1 MAAAGVSQAAL
12 GAVRRLGPSAM
23 AGVRRGGL
31 VLALP
36 GAPAFASTAAPAL
49 ARAASSAAAAGQ
61 AKGSFPDYPRFETLD
76 DMAAWDLPLE
86 GQLSSSSAEPQTLK
100 QVYPERPMSKHE
112 RSLFVTAG
120 ETEKLPQL
128 KDHGYRFLTAPEVL
142 DGRSEAVKRSM
153 STFTAS
159 IPELRT
165 FRKSELIRKFRT
177 HTYDTGSARVQGE
190 TDCVPGWGRALVAV
204 STPLPA
210 AAGFPPDR
218 PPPQPT
224 SLFQSL
230 V

>member
-1 MAAAGVSQAAL
+1 
-12 GAVRRLGPSAM
+12 
-23 AGVRRGGL
+23 
-31 VLALP
+31 
-36 GAPAFASTAAPAL
+36 
-49 ARAASSAAAAGQ
+49 
-61 AKGSFPDYPRFETLD
+61 
-76 DMAAWDLPLE
+76 MAAWDLPLE

-177 HTYDTGSARVQGE
+177 HTYDTGSARVQVAILTERVEALQRHLSGNNHDKSSKRMLQMLVHRRRKMLSFLME
-190 TDCVPGWGRALVAV
+190 SDFAGYRILIREMGLRALPFMPVRFT
-204 STPLPA
+204 STRGQTETHKALRA
-210 AAGFPPDR
+210 KHSRQKRRAGR
-218 PPPQPT
+218 GAKGH
-224 SLFQSL
+224 
-230 V
+230 